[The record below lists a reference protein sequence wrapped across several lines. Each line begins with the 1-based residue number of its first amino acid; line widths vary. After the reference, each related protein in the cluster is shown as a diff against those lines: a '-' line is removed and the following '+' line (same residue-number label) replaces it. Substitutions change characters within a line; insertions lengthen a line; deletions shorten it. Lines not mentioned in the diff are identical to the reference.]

1 MNRCS
6 NVTSACLISRAKQ
19 KAITLQSRSS
29 IIPRFLSSSLGHPMS
44 SGVSSSGPALW
55 ICSSVMYMSTE
66 TLKLCRAVG
75 LHDWSKKKKQ
85 QKPCVIQKE
94 LYCRRGDL
102 EFSTIF
108 ANFSSGDHIFCQVW
122 FPSLSNTCSNQS
134 VSHNSKTYK
143 LVHLTKYRVVS
154 ADMAD

>member
-75 LHDWSKKKKQ
+75 LHDWSKKKNNKNRAQ
-85 QKPCVIQKE
+85 YKKSCTVDVEIWSSAQYSPTSVLEITFSAKFGSLHLVTPALTN
-94 LYCRRGDL
+94 LYLTTPRP
-102 EFSTIF
+102 I
-108 ANFSSGDHIFCQVW
+108 
-122 FPSLSNTCSNQS
+122 SLST
-134 VSHNSKTYK
+134 
-143 LVHLTKYRVVS
+143 
-154 ADMAD
+154 